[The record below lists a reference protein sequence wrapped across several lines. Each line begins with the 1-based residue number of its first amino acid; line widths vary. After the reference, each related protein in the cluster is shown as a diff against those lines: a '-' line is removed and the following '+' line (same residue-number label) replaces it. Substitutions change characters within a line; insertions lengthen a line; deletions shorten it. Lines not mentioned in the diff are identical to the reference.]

1 MYVSSRWA
9 GKGRAV
15 RGGAGGEKDIYA
27 GVVETAEP
35 SLTSEGAGLLT
46 ALR

>member
-15 RGGAGGEKDIYA
+15 CGGEDIYML
-27 GVVETAEP
+27 VWLITAEP
-35 SLTSEGAGLLT
+35 SLTSEGARLLT

>member
-9 GKGRAV
+9 GKGRAERV
-15 RGGAGGEKDIYA
+15 GGGYIYA
-27 GVVETAEP
+27 GVADTAEP
-35 SLTSEGAGLLT
+35 SLTSEGARLLT

>member
-15 RGGAGGEKDIYA
+15 RGVGGGYIHA
-27 GVVETAEP
+27 GVADTAEP
-35 SLTSEGAGLLT
+35 SLPAEGARLPT